1 MTDPPPSPPA
11 DEPLVS
17 LEPAQPDPAADWP
30 GFPQASDTPTPWAA
44 ELSGPEDAPGDGPPP
59 VVVPP
64 TPAPNRLRVWIA
76 VGVGLQVLALLL
88 WAYFVW

>member
-11 DEPLVS
+11 DEPLVP

-44 ELSGPEDAPGDGPPP
+44 EADWPGRRAASGRGAAHACPEPAPGVDRRRG
-59 VVVPP
+59 
-64 TPAPNRLRVWIA
+64 RA
-76 VGVGLQVLALLL
+76 VQVLALLL